1 MELLKAVLQGLNVGA
16 TFLVVI
22 TVLVA
27 VHEYGH
33 YIVAKMCGM
42 HVTAFAVMVGGIRK
56 TDLADRLARPMAPSW
71 IPWTVGAGVA
81 AISFLGAFF
90 GVLPV
95 FYGGMAFLAV
105 VGPIWVISRL
115 CVLYHRPFTSGLM
128 TLFKSWAVVAVVV
141 LVGTR
146 LQNVDAGYGL
156 SMVLAASA
164 CAVLINYYFPVLT
177 GSEGEAN
184 EGRGSILVQGERVP
198 VRFRPVACKTNR
210 EGTEFSLL
218 LLPLGGFAA
227 MKGMQP
233 QEDGSETKVDQGF
246 FSKPPLARLAVLFA
260 GPLFSVLF
268 GMVLMFATTMAQG
281 LPDKPSTTV
290 GYLTTGPAKAAGIRV
305 GDKIVAVNGR
315 PVDSFFEVLSVVR
328 KSYDKEFKPVAVTID
343 VMRDGAAQS
352 FTFLPMVTPGAEP
365 ILDEN
370 LEPTGESQRQARL
383 GFLPEPTYKPISVD
397 KAATVAA
404 VMPVVM
410 VRNLFATFTDFK
422 VAKENVGGPGAMVEQ
437 TAESVKQ
444 GWVKV
449 IEMAAILS
457 VTLGIMNLLPIPPLD
472 GGQMAIAFFELIRG
486 NRRLP
491 MSLQNALHTVG
502 AGLVVLLMLAVFA
515 IDAGRRSE
523 LNRIKEETA
532 VESR

>member
-1 MELLKAVLQGLNVGA
+1 MELLKTVLQGLNVGV
-16 TFLVVI
+16 TFMVVI

-33 YIVAKMCGM
+33 YIVAKLCGM
-42 HVTAFAVMVGGIRK
+42 HVTAFAVMVGGLRK
-56 TDLADRLARPMAPSW
+56 TDLSSGLDRPLAPGW
-71 IPWTVGAGVA
+71 IPWAVGS
-81 AISFLGAFF
+81 AIAILAFLGAFF
-90 GVLPV
+90 GVLPA

-115 CVLYHRPFTSGLM
+115 AALYHRPLTAGLA
-128 TLFKSWAVVAVVV
+128 TLLKSWAVVAVVV

-146 LQNVDAGYGL
+146 FQNVDIGYAL

-177 GSEGEAN
+177 GGDGESN
-184 EGRGSILVQGERVP
+184 EGRGSIIARGERVP
-198 VRFRPVACKTNR
+198 VRFRPVASVSNK

-227 MKGMQP
+227 IKGMQP
-233 QEDGSETKVDQGF
+233 QEDGSEVKVEKGF
-246 FSKPPLARLAVLFA
+246 FSKSPLARLATLFA

-268 GMVLMFATTMAQG
+268 GMVLMFFSTLAQG
-281 LPDKPSTTV
+281 QPDQPSTTI
-290 GYLTTGPAKAAGIRV
+290 GYLTTGPAKAAGMRV
-305 GDKIVAVNGR
+305 GDTITAVNGK
-315 PVDSFFEVLSVVR
+315 PVSSFFEVLSTVR
-328 KSYDKEFKPVAVTID
+328 TSYDKGFQPIAVKVD
-343 VMRDGAAQS
+343 VDREGQPLT
-352 FTFLPMVTPGAEP
+352 FTFLPMVTEKAEP
-365 ILDEN
+365 LLDEN
-370 LEPTGESQRQARL
+370 LAPTDVTQRQARL
-383 GFLPEPTYKPISVD
+383 GFLPEPTYKPISVG
-397 KAATVAA
+397 KAAAVAA
-404 VMPVVM
+404 IMPVVM
-410 VRNLFATFTDFK
+410 VQNLFETFTSFK
-422 VAKENVGGPGAMVEQ
+422 AAKENVGGPGAMVEQ

-523 LNRIKEETA
+523 LNKIKAETA